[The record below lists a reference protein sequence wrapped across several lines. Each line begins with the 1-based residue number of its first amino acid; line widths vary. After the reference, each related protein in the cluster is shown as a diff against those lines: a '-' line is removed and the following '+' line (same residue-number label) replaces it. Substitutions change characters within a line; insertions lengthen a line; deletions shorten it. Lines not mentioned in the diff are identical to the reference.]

1 MANVTERVEKDKKIN
16 EKLVEFIQKN
26 RKFLL
31 AVILG
36 IMVLFIGLIVGI
48 TVYDALQ
55 TRAIGKIEGFRE
67 RYEALG
73 DEIAETAK
81 EDEVRAL
88 EDELKT
94 FASTKGSY
102 AGALAYSL
110 LGNIYGEKKSWA
122 EAGEAWTNAARKS
135 PKTYLASVALFNAA
149 VAAEEQGNIEGAIAL
164 YTECTGYADFSDAP
178 RAQFSI
184 GRLEESL
191 KNYEAAI
198 SSYQG
203 VINNWQNSWDWVNLA
218 QSRIIALT
226 VLRQGGNE

>member
-16 EKLVEFIQKN
+16 DQLVDFIQKN

-31 AVILG
+31 AVFLG
-36 IMVLFIGLIVGI
+36 IMVLFVGLIVGI
-48 TVYDALQ
+48 TIRDALQ

-67 RYEALG
+67 RYEALRN
-73 DEIAETAK
+73 EITETSK
-81 EDEVRAL
+81 EDKVRTL
-88 EDELKT
+88 VDELKT
-94 FASTKGSY
+94 FAMANGSY

-110 LGNIYGEKKSWA
+110 LGNIYGDQKSWA

-135 PKTYLASVALFNAA
+135 SKTYLAPVALFNAA
-149 VAAEEQGNIEGAIAL
+149 VAAEEEGSIEQAIAL

-178 RAQFSI
+178 RAQFAI

-191 KNYEAAI
+191 NNYEAAI

-203 VINNWQNSWDWVNLA
+203 VMNNWQNAWDWVNLA
-218 QSRIIALT
+218 QSRIIALA
-226 VLRQGGNE
+226 VLTRGENE